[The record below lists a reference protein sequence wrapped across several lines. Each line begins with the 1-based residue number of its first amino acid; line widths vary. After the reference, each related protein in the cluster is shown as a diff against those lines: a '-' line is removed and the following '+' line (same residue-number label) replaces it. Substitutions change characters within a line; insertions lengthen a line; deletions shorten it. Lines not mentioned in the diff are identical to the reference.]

1 MLKKVLGLLVLII
14 ALASALVA
22 YSMTNTA
29 PEISNVTKTVD
40 NYKQKIVAK
49 TKEVAAPVLK
59 EAGFDVEKVPD
70 AKDLNVIENQMQDA
84 TEKVNEATKMISQRL
99 MILRDLQRRCGCELI
114 QSSRTPRRMLIN
126 FPRALEQ

>member
-1 MLKKVLGLLVLII
+1 MLII

-59 EAGFDVEKVPD
+59 EVGFDVEKVPD

-84 TEKVNEATKMISQRL
+84 TEKVNEATKMISQ
-99 MILRDLQRRCGCELI
+99 
-114 QSSRTPRRMLIN
+114 
-126 FPRALEQ
+126 